1 MCLYNL
7 GRHHDH
13 HNYHLNQMGPSML
26 KNPLEIVEDNLHYQ
40 YHHDQWSLTIII
52 SINDGPSLSYS
63 KSKGTF
69 YDGESSEN
77 SRRRPPQQVRWQP
90 ALRAPC
96 LQLMREHVFSQRTFA
111 LVNCVHV
118 QPYLKQAPVER
129 GQDSNVWDPPN
140 QMKSIKAVRKDL
152 HTQRGS
158 FSFIWF

>member
-1 MCLYNL
+1 MEAVHSWCFLWMCLYNL

-90 ALRAPC
+90 ALQAPC
-96 LQLMREHVFSQRTFA
+96 LQLIREHIFKESVLWWIVFMFNHILNKHLWKEGKMVTSGIPLIRWS
-111 LVNCVHV
+111 
-118 QPYLKQAPVER
+118 R
-129 GQDSNVWDPPN
+129 
-140 QMKSIKAVRKDL
+140 
-152 HTQRGS
+152 
-158 FSFIWF
+158 